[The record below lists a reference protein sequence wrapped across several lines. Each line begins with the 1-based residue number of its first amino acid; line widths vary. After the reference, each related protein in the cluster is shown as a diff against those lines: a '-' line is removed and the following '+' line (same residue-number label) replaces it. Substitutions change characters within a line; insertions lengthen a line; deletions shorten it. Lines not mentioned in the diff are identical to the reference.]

1 MNVMAGRLEIG
12 RDERKDSRV
21 PLVDDDL
28 SSPPLDPDPSSDGV
42 SDRPPPP
49 LNPHSRTRAER
60 QRREVCVREGWMDGW
75 RAGEAQHVGRVQ
87 PGLLSSEERGRD
99 GRGRGAGWE
108 VCETG
113 RKTREAGWIDGRR
126 EEGWNGWMADGL
138 L

>member
-49 LNPHSRTRAER
+49 STHTHERVLRDSAEK
-60 QRREVCVREGWMDGW
+60 CV
-75 RAGEAQHVGRVQ
+75 
-87 PGLLSSEERGRD
+87 
-99 GRGRGAGWE
+99 
-108 VCETG
+108 
-113 RKTREAGWIDGRR
+113 
-126 EEGWNGWMADGL
+126 
-138 L
+138 